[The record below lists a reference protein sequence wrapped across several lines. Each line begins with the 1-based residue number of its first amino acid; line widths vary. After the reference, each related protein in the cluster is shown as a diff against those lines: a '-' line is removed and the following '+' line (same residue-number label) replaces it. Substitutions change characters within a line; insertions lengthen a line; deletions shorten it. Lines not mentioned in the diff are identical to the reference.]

1 MLKLSNN
8 TFLNNYAGNE
18 GGCVKYTNNSIPIME
33 NNTFQNNFAFY
44 GNNLAGFISKALIL
58 KIINIDEWVVNYS
71 GDGSKIYV
79 ENFCSYPLNGT
90 NCLRNEFTYI
100 DASSPMMGNISNF
113 NISLNK
119 SQRFQGK
126 IAVSLLDAHG
136 QIVTAQNA
144 IAQLNRSQIRSLIF
158 NESQNVYSLDQN
170 LANKNSILSRLQ
182 VFTANLGIMTIGNFE
197 VDYEPG

>member
-1 MLKLSNN
+1 MSNN

-18 GGCVKYTNNSIPIME
+18 GGCIKYTNSIPIME
-33 NNTFQNNFAFY
+33 NNTFSNNFAFY

-58 KIINIDEWVVNYS
+58 KIINIDEWMINYS
-71 GDGSKIYV
+71 GDDGNKIYV

-90 NCLRNEFTYI
+90 NCFRNDFTYI
-100 DASSPMMGNISNF
+100 DPSSPMMGNISNF

-119 SQRFQGK
+119 SQSFQGK
-126 IAVSLLDAHG
+126 IVVSLLDAHG
-136 QIVTAQNA
+136 QIVTVQNG
-144 IAQLNRSQIRSLIF
+144 IAQLDRSQIRSLIF

-170 LANKNSILSRLQ
+170 LANKNNILSRLQ
-182 VFTANLGIMTIGNFE
+182 AFKANLGIMTIGNFE